1 MDSLKRTCKCAGYSF
16 HKLFTKARGLAG
28 LLVALCYLQITLE
41 PLRALCAGYGEAV
54 NLPGLAAYL
63 MSDPTTSL
71 VAGIGLLLLLGDAPF
86 FDQAQQYVFLRGGKG
101 SWVWGQI
108 LYMLVTV
115 ALYLAVLAGAAAAL
129 MAPYCAWN
137 GQWCRVLY
145 TLTSDVGMPAQYG
158 IALDLPG
165 AVMQLWSPW
174 QALGLGLL
182 LRWGAL
188 SGCAMLMF
196 WLNLGLRVRP
206 GVAAALA
213 VMLLDLAVAVG
224 LPYQL
229 YALSPFSLGR
239 LSLLNLGY
247 NLYLPGLAVEMGVLW
262 GFFALNLGLCLAVA
276 KGADLGSQ
284 GYLTQ

>member
-1 MDSLKRTCKCAGYSF
+1 
-16 HKLFTKARGLAG
+16 
-28 LLVALCYLQITLE
+28 
-41 PLRALCAGYGEAV
+41 
-54 NLPGLAAYL
+54 
-63 MSDPTTSL
+63 
-71 VAGIGLLLLLGDAPF
+71 
-86 FDQAQQYVFLRGGKG
+86 
-101 SWVWGQI
+101 
-108 LYMLVTV
+108 
-115 ALYLAVLAGAAAAL
+115 
-129 MAPYCAWN
+129 
-137 GQWCRVLY
+137 
-145 TLTSDVGMPAQYG
+145 
-158 IALDLPG
+158 
-165 AVMQLWSPW
+165 
-174 QALGLGLL
+174 
-182 LRWGAL
+182 
-188 SGCAMLMF
+188 MF